1 MTSRFCRR
9 TVLLGLLACFSLL
22 FASSVRAQE
31 YRGSVSGTVTDP
43 TGAAVP
49 SAKVTAR
56 NNATNTA
63 TTVGTTDQ
71 GAYTILA
78 LDPGTY
84 TVTVEANGFK
94 TLARNNIEVRAGIRL
109 GLDLALEVG
118 NISQTVTV
126 TSEACPSRR
135 SRIAR
140 SSSACLQVTT
150 TTHPYR
156 LTNPEICSPNRW
168 RKVSKERGSPCS
180 KISVFPGRR
189 K

>member
-1 MTSRFCRR
+1 MTSRFCKR
-9 TVLLGLLACFSLL
+9 TILLGLLACFSLL
-22 FASSVRAQE
+22 CALGVSAQE

-71 GAYTILA
+71 RAYTILA

-109 GLDLALEVG
+109 
-118 NISQTVTV
+118 
-126 TSEACPSRR
+126 
-135 SRIAR
+135 
-140 SSSACLQVTT
+140 
-150 TTHPYR
+150 
-156 LTNPEICSPNRW
+156 
-168 RKVSKERGSPCS
+168 
-180 KISVFPGRR
+180 
-189 K
+189 